1 MLKSWI
7 NSIKSTKI
15 VKKLNTGLIKL
26 AKTLGLKPKLFYVL
40 IGLFVVIL
48 VALGLGAR
56 REGFSSITAANNAQ
70 TKAIQDMLAAINAAT
85 WLTPADKTAFTTQ
98 VSNFYSTKMKFL
110 SQGDTTINK
119 YDIGGPAGPNV
130 PDGKVYVSNNFPDP
144 VYDAN
149 KNALPLYVDNI
160 ATNNIDLTKYTL
172 TSIVKNPVNKTDL
185 DTLSSAINTA
195 IGKLNGAD
203 QTALNT
209 AFTALSKN
217 ADDMYE
223 YTTNPTYDPYTFDN
237 IIDQNSDNNY
247 DYDTYDF
254 EDEQTGYD
262 FGSLVAGSMGPSGP
276 AGPRG
281 PRGLTGPRGPPGPAA
296 SRQVVSRQAA
306 SRQAASRQAASRQA
320 ASRQAASRQAESRQ
334 AESRQ
339 AESASPWG
347 DAGAGSSG
355 ISKDNIPPGSQ
366 DMYLLKSQV
375 VPPSNPPGAPAS
387 AQGTQGA
394 SSSGAAPANPSPTQ
408 ANSCSPAPVPPCP
421 PCERCPEPAFD
432 CKRVPKYNSAAIN
445 QYLPQ
450 PVLADFSQFGM

>member
-1 MLKSWI
+1 MLKAWI

-70 TKAIQDMLAAINAAT
+70 TKAVQNMLAAINAAT
-85 WLTPADKTAFTTQ
+85 WLTPAAKTTFTTQ
-98 VSNFYSTKMKFL
+98 VSTFYSTKMKFL

-130 PDGKVYVSNNFPDP
+130 ADGQVYVSNNFPDP
-144 VYDAN
+144 VYDAS

-160 ATNNIDLTKYTL
+160 ATNKIDLTKYTL
-172 TSIVKNPVNKTDL
+172 TSTVKNPVSQTEL
-185 DTLSSAINTA
+185 DNLSSAINTA
-195 IGKLNGAD
+195 IGKLSGTD

-223 YTTNPTYDPYTFDN
+223 YATNPTYDPYTFDN
-237 IIDQNSDNNY
+237 IIDQDSDNIY
-247 DYDTYDF
+247 EDEYDTYEF

-281 PRGLTGPRGPPGPAA
+281 PRGLTGPRGPAGPPG
-296 SRQVVSRQAA
+296 SVRQVVRRPAARTSTQAA
-306 SRQAASRQAASRQA
+306 STQAASTQAASTPT
-320 ASRQAASRQAESRQ
+320 ASA
-334 AESRQ
+334 
-339 AESASPWG
+339 SASPWG
-347 DAGAGSSG
+347 NAGAGSSG
-355 ISKDNIPPGSQ
+355 ISQDNIPPGSQ

-375 VPPSNPPGAPAS
+375 VPPSNPAGAPAS
-387 AQGTQGA
+387 AQGAPGA
-394 SSSGAAPANPSPTQ
+394 SSSGPAPANPSPTQ

>member
-1 MLKSWI
+1 MLKAWI

-98 VSNFYSTKMKFL
+98 ASNFYSTKMKFL

-130 PDGKVYVSNNFPDP
+130 PDGQVYVSNNFPDP
-144 VYDAN
+144 VYDAS

-160 ATNNIDLTKYTL
+160 ATNKIDLTKYTL

-195 IGKLNGAD
+195 IGKLSGAD

-237 IIDQNSDNNY
+237 IIDQNSDNIY
-247 DYDTYDF
+247 EDDYDTYDF

-306 SRQAASRQAASRQA
+306 SRQAASREAASRQA
-320 ASRQAASRQAESRQ
+320 ASREAASRQA
-334 AESRQ
+334 ASRQ

-387 AQGTQGA
+387 AQGA